1 MYLFW
6 VASSNRFY
14 EFELH
19 HYARSCTLCIDIY
32 HAGLN
37 TGFSDDCLHL
47 PGDVVEAIVGRCADL
62 DGLLHYSILFIY
74 NLY

>member
-1 MYLFW
+1 MYLYW

-32 HAGLN
+32 HAVLN
-37 TGFSDDCLHL
+37 TGFGHDGRHFACEVEEA
-47 PGDVVEAIVGRCADL
+47 VVGWGCYL
-62 DGLLHYSILFIY
+62 
-74 NLY
+74 N